1 MDQRMALASFHLE
14 GEANQWWLEQTF
26 REVTWDT
33 FVDKLC
39 TRFGPTKY
47 EDFDEDL
54 SKIRQ
59 EGIFRDYQ
67 QEFKRLSTRVRGW
80 PNKAL
85 FGAML

>member
-54 SKIRQ
+54 SKNQTRRNFP
-59 EGIFRDYQ
+59 G
-67 QEFKRLSTRVRGW
+67 LSTRIQTTFNSSPRVA
-80 PNKAL
+80 K
-85 FGAML
+85 